1 MNRNSNNNKDNF
13 LYPRANYHGDFS
25 PQNLAFNANLQE
37 FAQQVA
43 YICAL
48 ETNGKM
54 PPVEAYK
61 RIKKLWR
68 QLKTSKKQL
77 LDIDMQADE

>member
-1 MNRNSNNNKDNF
+1 MNQDSNNNKDNF

-37 FAQQVA
+37 FAQQVG

>member
-1 MNRNSNNNKDNF
+1 MNQDSNNNKDNF

-54 PPVEAYK
+54 PSVEAYK

>member
-1 MNRNSNNNKDNF
+1 MNQDSNNNKDNF

-68 QLKTSKKQL
+68 QLKSSKKQL

>member
-1 MNRNSNNNKDNF
+1 MNQESNNNKDNF

-37 FAQQVA
+37 FAQQVS

-48 ETNGKM
+48 ETNGKV
-54 PPVEAYK
+54 PSAEAYK